1 MVVPLRSCCLVFN
14 LRQGTMLI
22 AVVELILS
30 AIFLFLLLLGSAHA
44 QEMAAML
51 EADIAESQHLPIDDD
66 TGVIL
71 YNNNESRLHNAQHLA
86 LVMIIAL
93 YTGIAV
99 VTIHLISCVLLLYG
113 AIMQIRQFVL
123 PWISFVLISLIVS
136 FTGLLVCMILGYGTQ
151 SALII
156 FSLAIQ
162 IRFCLWLV
170 VFSFYRYV
178 YEEQTASCAVLA
190 QQDMMSIKAGYMYP
204 MALDGKP
211 SNV

>member
-1 MVVPLRSCCLVFN
+1 MVVPIRSCCLLFN
-14 LRQGTMLI
+14 LRQGTMLM

-30 AIFLFLLLLGSAHA
+30 AICLFLLLLASGHA

-51 EADIAESQHLPIDDD
+51 EADIAESQRLPVDDE
-66 TGVIL
+66 TGIVL
-71 YNNNESRLHNAQHLA
+71 YHNNESQLHKAQHLA
-86 LVMIIAL
+86 FVMIIAL
-93 YTGIAV
+93 YTGIAM

-113 AIMQIRQFVL
+113 SIMQIRQFLL
-123 PWISFVLISLIVS
+123 PWISIVLISLVVS

-156 FSLAIQ
+156 SSLAIQ

-170 VFSFYRYV
+170 VFSFYRQI
-178 YEEQTASCAVLA
+178 YEEQAASCAVLA